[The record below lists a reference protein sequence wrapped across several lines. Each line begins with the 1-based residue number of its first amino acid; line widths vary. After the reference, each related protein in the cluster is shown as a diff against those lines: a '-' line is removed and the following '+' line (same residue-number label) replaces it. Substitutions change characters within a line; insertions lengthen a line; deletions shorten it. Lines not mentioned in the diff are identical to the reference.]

1 MKKFSIALV
10 IALAAVL
17 SAAGCGNK
25 ANTNKLNKTDAK
37 SAPQESAQEQLENY
51 GKNASDNADM
61 SMVDGKKLNEAKTEG
76 NSENNDKIGGYQVK
90 IEEAK
95 VVDYGEEKAVLL
107 SFSFKNDTA
116 SDVSFAGVMNVTAEQ
131 DGGTLPPVVV
141 TGVDGYDSSTLAQNV
156 SKGEKIT
163 VQRAYKLSDEENPID
178 VSVKAVDS
186 ANNAGEVKKT
196 FEIK

>member
-25 ANTNKLNKTDAK
+25 ANTNKLNKTDAT

-61 SMVDGKKLNEAKTEG
+61 SKVDGKKLNESKTDG
-76 NSENNDKIGGYQVK
+76 SSDNNDKIGGYQVK

-95 VVDYGEEKAVLL
+95 VVDYGEGKAVLL

-178 VSVKAVDS
+178 VSVRAVDS